1 MTLLSWF
8 RERFPAIS
16 VMVAFVASCIAASNV
31 NGTGF
36 CGAMVLLFDILLT
49 ILYAMCA
56 RMYKRNRSYTESYQ
70 ILAQSITWSTAYQLG
85 LMCADMTW
93 PIVLACLAY
102 AMFVSE
108 WRERTITSFQI
119 QSSSIDIEGTS

>member
-1 MTLLSWF
+1 MSAAVWL
-8 RERFPAIS
+8 RERFPGIS
-16 VMVAFVASCIAASNV
+16 IIVCFCASCIAASNV

-36 CGAMVLLFDILLT
+36 CGAMVLLFTILLT

-56 RMYKRNRSYTESYQ
+56 RMYKHNRSYTESYQ
-70 ILAQSITWSTAYQLG
+70 MLAQAITWCTAYQLG
-85 LMCADMTW
+85 LMCADMGW
-93 PIVLACLAY
+93 PIVLSCVAY
-102 AMFVSE
+102 ALFVSE